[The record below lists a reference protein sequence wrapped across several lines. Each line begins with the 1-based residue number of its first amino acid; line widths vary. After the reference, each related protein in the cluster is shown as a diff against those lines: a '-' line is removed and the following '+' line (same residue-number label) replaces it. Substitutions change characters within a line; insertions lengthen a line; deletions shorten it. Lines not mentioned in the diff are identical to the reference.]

1 MAAELLDAFREA
13 YIRNNEAFNRHEFA
27 SAFAGLPEDMEW
39 HPVRN
44 APGTPP
50 MRGREEIIRAFDGL
64 LSEFP
69 DWQVDPQEFI
79 AAAGAMVVRLVATG
93 TGLASGATVRQPFTQ
108 VWELQGGSFIR
119 VREYFDHAEALEA
132 VGLRE

>member
-13 YIRNNEAFNRHEFA
+13 YIRNNEAFNRHDFA
-27 SAFAGLPEDMEW
+27 SAFAGLPEDTEW

-44 APGTPP
+44 APGTSP
-50 MRGREEIIRAFDGL
+50 MRGREEIISAFEDL

-79 AAAGAMVVRLVATG
+79 AAPGAMVVRLVATASG
-93 TGLASGATVRQPFTQ
+93 RASGAAVRQPFTQ
-108 VWELQGGSFIR
+108 VWELEGGGPIK
-119 VREYFDHAEALEA
+119 VREYFDHVEALEA
-132 VGLRE
+132 VGLKE